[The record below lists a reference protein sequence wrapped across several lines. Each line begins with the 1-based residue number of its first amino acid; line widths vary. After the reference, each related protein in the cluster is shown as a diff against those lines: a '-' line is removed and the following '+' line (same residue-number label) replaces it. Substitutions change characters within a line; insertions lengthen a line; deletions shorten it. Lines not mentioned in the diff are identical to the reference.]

1 MIHGRHYTRAEA
13 NELLPTVGRLLT
25 DLQAARNK
33 LTDAEAHAL
42 LAGAAPGN
50 GGGGAGR
57 DVGEAFLDVRRMLAQ
72 LEELEIVVR
81 DIDRGLI
88 DFPAILEG
96 REVYLCWE
104 LGEDE
109 VAWWHDL
116 EAGFRGRQSLD

>member
-13 NELLPTVGRLLT
+13 NELLPKVGRLLT
-25 DLQAARNK
+25 DLQAARDK

-42 LAGAAPGN
+42 LADAASGN
-50 GGGGAGR
+50 GGGDTGR
-57 DVGEAFLDVRRMLAQ
+57 DVGKAFLEVRRMLAE

-104 LGEDE
+104 LGEGE
-109 VAWWHDL
+109 IAWWHDL
-116 EAGFRGRQSLD
+116 ESGFRGRQPLD